1 MIANEFWGVPNS
13 TAPWSLWKINS
24 LLARKAISA
33 GWKSKTL
40 PPFCP
45 TYELILQLTLP
56 ANILDGFRI
65 FCPKATLE
73 EWVRDVQDYEDVSRI
88 AKKVHLELCSARRVS
103 DLRRLPGDKRDIPFE
118 NIQLFNRDSLILR
131 ALKYSIK
138 RGDVGSVINILS
150 HWMVM
155 FRGTGKMPK
164 YADALFH
171 LLAYLKRMDPRL
183 RYATIPTSRRWC
195 SSNLV

>member
-13 TAPWSLWKINS
+13 TSPWSLWKINS
-24 LLARKAISA
+24 LLGRKAISA
-33 GWKSKTL
+33 GWKAKTL
-40 PPFCP
+40 PPFRP
-45 TYELILQLTLP
+45 TYELILHLTLP

-65 FCPKATLE
+65 YCPAATLE
-73 EWVRDVQDYEDVSRI
+73 KWVCDVQDYEDISCI
-88 AKKVHLELCSARRVS
+88 AKKVHSELCSVRRIS
-103 DLRRLPGDKRDIPFE
+103 DLRRLPDGKRDIPFE

-138 RGDVGSVINILS
+138 WGDVGSIINILS

-155 FRGTGKMPK
+155 FRGTEKMPK

-183 RYATIPTSRRWC
+183 R
-195 SSNLV
+195 